1 LVRLYRHLLSISV
14 TVLSC
19 YVLYRQDRAQ
29 TCGCV
34 TLFVVVSI
42 TENDGMTMETWENLY
57 RKTNIVEVEEK
68 WVLCPGKVIFEHP
81 TELTNTFMA
90 VSRV

>member
-1 LVRLYRHLLSISV
+1 
-14 TVLSC
+14 
-19 YVLYRQDRAQ
+19 
-29 TCGCV
+29 
-34 TLFVVVSI
+34 VVVSI

>member
-1 LVRLYRHLLSISV
+1 
-14 TVLSC
+14 
-19 YVLYRQDRAQ
+19 
-29 TCGCV
+29 
-34 TLFVVVSI
+34 
-42 TENDGMTMETWENLY
+42 MTMETWENLY

-90 VSRV
+90 VSRVQWDKVQGTDRLENSFNNMTGNVSVT